1 MNNHRP
7 EKELLKRTAK
17 LEKELSAKD
26 HELKIEAA
34 LEKVRGVPM
43 SMKKPGDLPDVCKTL
58 YKQLLSLG
66 FVGIRNAMINIHD
79 DADKSFINYDY
90 SDELGKSTNHLTYT
104 SHPLIEKQIKK
115 IRSTHDAFSET
126 YFTGKDL
133 VEWKKFSKRIGEKD
147 HPRLDKNEGLYYY
160 LYSIGTSSIGISTF
174 GAISQEK
181 KSVLKRFS

>member
-1 MNNHRP
+1 MNHQRSQ
-7 EKELLKRTAK
+7 KDLLKTTAK
-17 LEKELSAKD
+17 LEKELAARD
-26 HELKIEAA
+26 HELEIEAA
-34 LEKVRGVPM
+34 LEKVRTM
-43 SMKKPGDLPDVCKTL
+43 AMRMKKPGDLPDVCKTL

-66 FVGIRNAMINIHD
+66 FVGMRNAMINIHN

-90 SDELGKSTNHLTYT
+90 SDELGKSTNHLTYS

-147 HPRLDKNEGLYYY
+147 DTRLNKNDGLYYY